1 MYYMGMLTIKEPVQA
16 AVKLK
21 VPNLVIKELYWGY
34 IYNKVNS
41 ELGDIMEISEIIQAL
56 QTMSQTGDITDFV
69 TYTYDKVLKYIS
81 NRDLMGMEEKH
92 IKMIFL
98 SFLSV
103 NNIYIPYSE
112 LEMNGGYSDIVLYPD
127 SRYGVQNS
135 HIWELKYLKKGENK
149 QKKLDEAREQI
160 KRYEKDEKFLRLAK
174 GTRLY
179 KYIIV
184 GTKDDVEIIPQ

>member
-1 MYYMGMLTIKEPVQA
+1 M
-16 AVKLK
+16 
-21 VPNLVIKELYWGY
+21 
-34 IYNKVNS
+34 
-41 ELGDIMEISEIIQAL
+41 GDIIQSLEMMAK
-56 QTMSQTGDITDFV
+56 SGDPSDFIH
-69 TYTYDKVLKYIS
+69 YTYDKVLKYIS

-112 LEMNGGYSDIVLYPD
+112 LELNGGYSDIVLYPD

-135 HIWELKYLKKGENK
+135 HIWELKFLKKCETR
-149 QKKLDEAREQI
+149 QEKLNEAREQI
-160 KRYEKDEKFLRLAK
+160 KRYEKDEKFLRLAR